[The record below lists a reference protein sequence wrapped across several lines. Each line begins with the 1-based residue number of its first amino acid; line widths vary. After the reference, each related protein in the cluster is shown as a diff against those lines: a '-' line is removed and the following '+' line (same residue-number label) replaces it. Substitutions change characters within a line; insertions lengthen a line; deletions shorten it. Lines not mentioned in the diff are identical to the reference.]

1 MPSDSFVLFQI
12 FVVLFVF
19 KRLAFNDVWDNTT
32 CHMDCGGGGG
42 FSLSNQHCRE
52 RERVKEMLCVPVK
65 IASTKTLMRLVI
77 SGLPAVSL
85 LPSLPLCKRQRRE
98 I

>member
-1 MPSDSFVLFQI
+1 MTVLFYFFI

-32 CHMDCGGGGG
+32 CHMDCGGWGCL
-42 FSLSNQHCRE
+42 FSVESALQ

-85 LPSLPLCKRQRRE
+85 LPSLPLCKRQHRE
-98 I
+98 L